1 MSNTNEIEIIDLTAM
16 QKLGEAFGKLAKASD
31 IICLDGDLGAG
42 KTTFTQAL
50 ARGLHVSKDQYV
62 SSPSF
67 AILHEY
73 LGRIPLYHM
82 DFYRLNSYD
91 EIYDLGFDEFIFG
104 TGISVIEW
112 FKRMGE
118 DLPEERIE
126 IHISIT
132 GENSRNIR
140 LVPFGSEWHHRIPQI
155 LKEFNDE
162 PFASS
167 SMVD

>member
-1 MSNTNEIEIIDLTAM
+1 MLNTNKIEIIDLNSM
-16 QKLGEAFGKLAKASD
+16 SKLGEIFGRLAKPSD

-50 ARGLHVSKDQYV
+50 ARGLSVSGDQYV

-104 TGISVIEW
+104 SGISVIEW

-118 DLPEERIE
+118 DLPEERLE
-126 IHISIT
+126 IYITIT
-132 GENSRNIR
+132 GEKSRNVR
-140 LVPFGSEWHHRIPQI
+140 LEAFGAEWDKRLSKV
-155 LKEFNDE
+155 LKTFYED
-162 PFASS
+162 
-167 SMVD
+167 